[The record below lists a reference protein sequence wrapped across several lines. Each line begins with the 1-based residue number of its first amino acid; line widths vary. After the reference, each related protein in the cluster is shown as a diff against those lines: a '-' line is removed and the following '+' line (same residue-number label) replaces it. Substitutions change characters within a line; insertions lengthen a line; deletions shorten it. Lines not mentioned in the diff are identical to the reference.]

1 MAKISESTRLE
12 FAETIKP
19 YQSKILAILAKEKTT
34 LNSINGN
41 APDSC
46 YKKLMLCDD
55 MIYVSSLYMAQNSL
69 SLKILEVKNN
79 DALNEARKILYKA
92 IIYLEELVT
101 NFIDV
106 PYSELAKYHENIKD
120 KTIQERY
127 YLIRKLGLAIT
138 LLEDAFG
145 DRDILKNVSVNL
157 MTGTKAALTGANG
170 AGKSTLIK
178 VMAGLIKP
186 DSGSRICQ
194 KETRI
199 AYLPQSGL
207 THHGCSLKEEADR
220 AFEFGYDIQKQID
233 QIGEQLEKGTGNT
246 DNLLATQA
254 ELIAKLEESGWH
266 RREATAESVLM
277 GLGFSQEDLQK
288 QTEEFSGGWQ
298 MRIALAKALMQ
309 NPDILLLDEPTNYL
323 DIEARTWLEKFLSN
337 YKGAFLLVSHDR
349 YFLDVTVNEVY
360 ELFGGD
366 LKRYKGNFTH
376 YEQVREVELKTL
388 IAEYEKQQDEIA
400 KLQDFIRRFGVQA
413 TKAAQAQERQK
424 QLDKILAQ
432 KIEIPE
438 SLKKIHF
445 KFPEAPHAGHLVL
458 RTKGLTKSY
467 DGKTNVIE
475 NLDLTVENGEMLV
488 VAGRN
493 GAGKSTL
500 LRMLA
505 GVDPITSGE
514 VIPGTGVKIGYFSQD
529 NAETIKG
536 GETILE
542 YVESQAPTELIPKVR
557 DMLGSFLFRG
567 DDVFKSLNVLSGG
580 EKSRIAL
587 LQLLLRANNLLI
599 LDEPTNH
606 LDMHSKD
613 VLMNALKDFG
623 GTVIFVSHDRGF
635 IEGLATK
642 VLELKPGSHRE
653 FPGNYKYY
661 MERIEAEEAGIV
673 GQFERGT
680 GIATSSVNSTKTSEA
695 KADAT
700 KSAGKL
706 NWEEQKKIEA
716 ERRKNEKEAARL
728 ETEIAKAEEEKSA
741 LESKMALPEVYSNGA
756 KAKEVQQKIDE
767 TTKKIET
774 LTQAWETAM
783 DKLG

>member
-1 MAKISESTRLE
+1 MAFVQFS
-12 FAETIKP
+12 
-19 YQSKILAILAKEKTT
+19 Q
-34 LNSINGN
+34 
-41 APDSC
+41 
-46 YKKLMLCDD
+46 
-55 MIYVSSLYMAQNSL
+55 VSL
-69 SLKILEVKNN
+69 
-79 DALNEARKILYKA
+79 
-92 IIYLEELVT
+92 
-101 NFIDV
+101 
-106 PYSELAKYHENIKD
+106 
-120 KTIQERY
+120 
-127 YLIRKLGLAIT
+127 
-138 LLEDAFG
+138 AFG

-246 DNLLATQA
+246 DNLLVTQA

-542 YVESQAPTELIPKVR
+542 YVERQAPTELVPKVR

-653 FPGNYKYY
+653 FSGNYKYY

-783 DKLG
+783 DRLG

>member
-1 MAKISESTRLE
+1 MAFVQFS
-12 FAETIKP
+12 
-19 YQSKILAILAKEKTT
+19 Q
-34 LNSINGN
+34 
-41 APDSC
+41 
-46 YKKLMLCDD
+46 
-55 MIYVSSLYMAQNSL
+55 VSL
-69 SLKILEVKNN
+69 
-79 DALNEARKILYKA
+79 
-92 IIYLEELVT
+92 
-101 NFIDV
+101 
-106 PYSELAKYHENIKD
+106 
-120 KTIQERY
+120 
-127 YLIRKLGLAIT
+127 
-138 LLEDAFG
+138 AFG
-145 DRDILKNVSVNL
+145 GRDILKNVSVNL

-716 ERRKNEKEAARL
+716 ERRKNEKEVARL

-783 DKLG
+783 DKLE